1 MIFLGHD
8 FFETLL
14 LKISKIQKTL
24 MENILVTGG
33 SGLVGR
39 CFTGPEYYKIS
50 SSQFNLKIPA
60 EVEEAF
66 YLTNPNGVIHCAAKV
81 GGVLG
86 NMRYKGEFFYD
97 NIMIN
102 TNVIEQARKSG
113 VKKLIAFLSTCVFP
127 DDVEY
132 PLSPDK
138 IHKGTPH
145 KSNDAYAYAK
155 RMSDVQIR
163 SYREQYGLNYFSVIP
178 TNIYGP
184 GDYYNL
190 ENGHVVPM
198 LIHKFHIAQEQNK
211 AVEIWGSGKP
221 LREFIFSDDV
231 AKLTRMLYDDYKGI
245 DPVILS
251 TSNEISIMDLVDIIK
266 EAFDFKGE
274 INFDKSKPDGQFRKP
289 SDNSI
294 IKSLYP
300 DFKFTPIEEGIK
312 KSVKWFIDNYPN
324 NTRL

>member
-1 MIFLGHD
+1 L
-8 FFETLL
+8 
-14 LKISKIQKTL
+14 
-24 MENILVTGG
+24 ENILVTGG

-39 CFTGPEYYKIS
+39 CFNGPEYFKIS
-50 SSQFNLKIPA
+50 SSQFDLRIPS
-60 EVEEAF
+60 EVESAF
-66 YLTNPNGVIHCAAKV
+66 YQVNPSGVIHCAAKV

-86 NMRYKGEFFYD
+86 NMRYKGDFFYD
-97 NIMIN
+97 NIMMN
-102 TNVIEQARKSG
+102 TNVIEQARQSG

-155 RMSDVQIR
+155 RMSDVQIKA
-163 SYREQYGLNYFSVIP
+163 YREQYGLEYFSIIP

-198 LIHKFHIAQEQNK
+198 LIHKFFLAQKENRP
-211 AVEIWGSGKP
+211 VEIWGSGKS
-221 LREFIFSDDV
+221 LREFIFSEDV
-231 AKLTRMLYDDYKGI
+231 AKLTRMLYDDYNGQE
-245 DPVILS
+245 PVILS
-251 TSNEISIMDLVDIIK
+251 TSNEISIMDMVDLIK
-266 EAFDFKGE
+266 EAFNFKGE
-274 INFDKSKPDGQFRKP
+274 IIFDKDKPDGQFRKP
-289 SDNSI
+289 SDNST
-294 IKSLYP
+294 IKEMYP
-300 DFKFTPIEEGIK
+300 NFKFTAIEDGIK
-312 KSVKWFIDNYPN
+312 KSVDWFIDNYPN